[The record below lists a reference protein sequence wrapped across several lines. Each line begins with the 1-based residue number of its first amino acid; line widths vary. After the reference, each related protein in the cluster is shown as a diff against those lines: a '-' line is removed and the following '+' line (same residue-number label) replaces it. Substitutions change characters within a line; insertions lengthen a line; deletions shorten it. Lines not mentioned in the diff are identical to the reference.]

1 MSTVYRAAITDLGGR
16 VVRGELPAGTVL
28 TLEQLCR
35 EGEVSRTIAR
45 EVVQV
50 LSSMGLVES
59 RRRTGVTVLPAD
71 RWDSFAPAVIRWRLE
86 GPDRHGHLE
95 ELSQL
100 RAAVEPSACALAAG
114 RADDAT
120 RTYLADLAVSL
131 EETGARG
138 DLAAFLEHDVAF
150 HRTLLVASGNPM
162 FAGLADVVEE
172 VLRGRT
178 DHHLMP
184 SEPKPEARRLH
195 AVVAEAVGRGESDV
209 ARAAMSTICLEVAS
223 GIAELDPAR
232 RR

>member
-16 VVRGELPAGTVL
+16 IVRGDLAPGTVL

-59 RRRTGVTVLPAD
+59 RRRTGVTVLPVA

-86 GPDRHGHLE
+86 GPERHRHLA

-100 RAAVEPSACALAAG
+100 RAAVEPAASALAAL

-120 RTYLADLAVSL
+120 RHDL
-131 EETGARG
+131 T
-138 DLAAFLEHDVAF
+138 
-150 HRTLLVASGNPM
+150 
-162 FAGLADVVEE
+162 GLAE
-172 VLRGRT
+172 
-178 DHHLMP
+178 
-184 SEPKPEARRLH
+184 
-195 AVVAEAVGRGESDV
+195 
-209 ARAAMSTICLEVAS
+209 
-223 GIAELDPAR
+223 
-232 RR
+232 